1 MIVFIAESFDL
12 FFLFILALIKHT
24 HDVYLL
30 LFSALCSYI
39 LILIIG
45 SLLFPINSFPTRR
58 LAAVSVDSSS
68 TIPACTPPHLTS
80 VNKNLPGQAL
90 FEDSA
95 DFKHLPDFISTRL
108 NFLKPPFLIQPQY
121 QIYQC

>member
-30 LFSALCSYI
+30 LFSALRSYI
-39 LILIIG
+39 FILIIG
-45 SLLFPINSFPTRR
+45 SLLFPINRFLTRR
-58 LAAVSVDSSS
+58 FAAVSVDSSS

-80 VNKNLPGQAL
+80 VNKNQPGQAL

-95 DFKHLPDFISTRL
+95 DLKHLPDFISTRL
-108 NFLKPPFLIQPQY
+108 NF
-121 QIYQC
+121 

>member
-24 HDVYLL
+24 RDVYLL
-30 LFSALCSYI
+30 LFSALCGDI
-39 LILIIG
+39 FILIIG

-58 LAAVSVDSSS
+58 FAAVSVDSSS
-68 TIPACTPPHLTS
+68 MIPVCTLPHLTS
-80 VNKNLPGQAL
+80 VNKNQPGQAV

-108 NFLKPPFLIQPQY
+108 NFLKPPFFN
-121 QIYQC
+121 